1 MSFGGS
7 SKSFGGFG
15 MDDMN
20 DAGGF
25 VLDNSENQ
33 IQAGMDRR
41 QNQGMEQKL
50 APLKVGMILRS
61 YSNFITLSRFQLFD
75 KDINLFK
82 LVGFAR
88 NVEHEEYPQR
98 LRFYLDDGSGL
109 ILIDWLVDNTGTKYK
124 QELVN
129 SIHEGCFVKVFGEL
143 TLMVSE
149 PSVRAFVVRPL
160 VCTDEISLHDIDVAS
175 YLVRN
180 MYGASGESSG
190 IQASDSIGMSKP
202 GGMGFSGFGDQPV
215 KESNQNIVSSM
226 FNLSGQFGGGGANN
240 NSTSNNNNYKP
251 GFNGINNPGN
261 SGSGGFGGN
270 YSDQNVPMNN
280 RPPTKLVSAIAPKSA
295 SFNSGNNV
303 NNPLKLR
310 EVISS
315 ILEQASST
323 GNPDMTI
330 DNIFDS
336 LITRDIQVTQDE
348 IRNQLKNL
356 VGEAKVYQTNPNIWR
371 ATGY

>member
-1 MSFGGS
+1 MNFGGS
-7 SKSFGGFG
+7 SKPFGGFD

-20 DAGGF
+20 ESGGF
-25 VLDNSENQ
+25 MIDGNDSSL
-33 IQAGMDRR
+33 
-41 QNQGMEQKL
+41 QNGNERKQNISNEQKL

-61 YSNFITLSRFQLFD
+61 YSNFVTQSRFQLFD

-82 LVGFAR
+82 LVGFVR
-88 NVEHEEYPQR
+88 NVEQDDYPQR

-124 QELVN
+124 QDLVN
-129 SIHEGCFVKVFGEL
+129 SIHEGCFVKIFGEL

-175 YLVRN
+175 YIVRS
-180 MYGASGESSG
+180 MYGSSNDSAKIQISNSNTMINKQGSTNFANSGDP
-190 IQASDSIGMSKP
+190 I
-202 GGMGFSGFGDQPV
+202 

-226 FNLSGQFGGGGANN
+226 FNLSGQFG
-240 NSTSNNNNYKP
+240 NNNN
-251 GFNGINNPGN
+251 GNNPNNYG
-261 SGSGGFGGN
+261 GSN
-270 YSDQNVPMNN
+270 YTNDQNVSMNK
-280 RPPTKLVSAIAPKSA
+280 PPIKVVSAIATKSNHL
-295 SFNSGNNV
+295 NSVIGV
-303 NNPLKLR
+303 QSNPLKLR

-315 ILEQASST
+315 ILDQASSD
-323 GNPDMTI
+323 GNPEMTI
-330 DNIFDS
+330 DGILDS
-336 LITRDIQVTQDE
+336 LITKDVHVTQEE

-356 VGEAKVYQTNPNIWR
+356 VNEAKVYQTNPHTWR